1 MRDGDMRKPVPRDLL
16 IFLHRNVFLA
26 VPTDILESFLLC
38 STIVHL
44 DKSEKLDKPGLYV
57 VYSGRIR
64 SGSFEYE
71 AGDYVYTERGVE
83 AVSESVLI
91 YSEPEC
97 AQLILSVLNDEE
109 TCQVNDL
116 IMRPPVKVRPNTSV
130 VEAVRLMHRE
140 GVSSVIIV
148 NENDKPLGIFTDT
161 DLRRLVAEGADLSRP
176 IREVM
181 TPNPIT
187 VKPYATCTEA
197 AYIMMKENIK
207 HLVIE
212 ESGRVKGV
220 ITVRDV
226 AYAEALGPLY
236 VLRRVRVAE
245 SVDALAAEY
254 RRLLRLL
261 KREGA
266 RIKPGTGRAVD
277 LVRMASLA
285 TRELISRVVQFAVSQ
300 ASIDCNISYIVMGSN
315 ARLEQF
321 LITDR
326 DTMLIYHGCG
336 ETSAR
341 RLAERIE
348 DMLDRVGVP
357 GCPHGYTSRRLVYHV
372 DELGDLITSLFSK
385 PTGENLILLS
395 MFYDSV
401 AAYGESKYTNV
412 IRERIARHAIRHGAY
427 LREALTIYRPKLGVA
442 GRLPS
447 EINLKAHGLAPI
459 VYSVKALSL
468 AHGLW
473 AEVNTLDR
481 IRALVSRKVL
491 PPDLASDV
499 VEAYHT
505 VMSFIVWFQAVRG
518 EIRVEKDALTG
529 FERQLLRDALRVVQR
544 FVEYVRGAGL

>member
-1 MRDGDMRKPVPRDLL
+1 MRKPIPRDLL
-16 IFLHRNVFLA
+16 IFLHRNVFPT
-26 VPTDILESFLLC
+26 VPTDILESLLSC
-38 STIVHL
+38 STIVYL
-44 DKSEKLDKPGLYV
+44 GEAEKLDKPGLYI
-57 VYSGRIR
+57 VYSGRVR
-64 SGSFEYE
+64 SGRFEYE

-97 AQLILSVLNDEE
+97 ARLILSVLHDEE
-109 TCQVNDL
+109 ICQVSDL
-116 IMRPPVKVRPNTSV
+116 IMRPPVKIRPDVSI

-148 NENDKPLGIFTDT
+148 DENDRPLGIFTDT

-187 VKPYATCTEA
+187 VKPYTTCTEA
-197 AYIMMKENIK
+197 AYIMMKKNIK
-207 HLVIE
+207 HLVVE
-212 ESGRVKGV
+212 ENGRVKGV

-226 AYAEALGPLY
+226 AYVEALGPLY
-236 VLRRVRVAE
+236 VLRRIRVAE
-245 SVDALAAEY
+245 SVEALAAEY
-254 RRLLRLL
+254 HRLLRLL

-266 RIKPGTGRAVD
+266 RIRPGMGRAVD

-285 TRELISRVVQFAVSQ
+285 TRELISKVVRLAVSQ
-300 ASIDCNISYIVMGSN
+300 ASIDCDISYIVMGSN

-326 DTMLIYHGCG
+326 DTMLVYSGCS
-336 ETSAR
+336 ESSAR
-341 RLAERIE
+341 RLAERVE
-348 DMLDRVGVP
+348 DMLDKVGIP
-357 GCPHGYTSRRLVYHV
+357 DCPHGYTSRRLVYRV
-372 DELGDLITSLFSK
+372 DELDDLIASLFSK
-385 PTGENLILLS
+385 PAGDNLILLS

-401 AAYGESKYTNV
+401 AAYGESRYADA
-412 IRERIARHAIRHGAY
+412 IRERIARHAVRHGAY
-427 LREALTIYRPKLGVA
+427 LRDALTIYRPRLGLT

-505 VMSFIVWFQAVRG
+505 IMSFVVWFQAVRG
-518 EIRVEKDALTG
+518 DIRVEKDALSG
-529 FERQLLRDALRVVQR
+529 FERQLLRDALRVAQR
-544 FVEYVRGAGL
+544 FVDYARGAEL